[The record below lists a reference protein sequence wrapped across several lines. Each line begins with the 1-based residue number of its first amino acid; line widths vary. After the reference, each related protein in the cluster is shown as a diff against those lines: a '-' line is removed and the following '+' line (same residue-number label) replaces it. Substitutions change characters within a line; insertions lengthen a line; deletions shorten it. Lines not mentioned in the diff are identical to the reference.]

1 VAVEPVVQAVEAV
14 PEPVVPVAEEKVTA
28 PVEEILPVLASVE
41 APPTKPLEVPH
52 EAPAEAATKTYS
64 FEEVLSE
71 IEAVTGRLKAR
82 YGGGGRSGAQPETK
96 AKKGKKESTVKDE
109 EVVVKPKPKKPGR
122 RQAIREDIEDL
133 GEEGL
138 GEEGLGE
145 EDLGE
150 KDLGEKG

>member
-1 VAVEPVVQAVEAV
+1 
-14 PEPVVPVAEEKVTA
+14 
-28 PVEEILPVLASVE
+28 VEEILPVLASVE

-52 EAPAEAATKTYS
+52 EVPAEAATKTYS

-82 YGGGGRSGAQPETK
+82 YGGGRSGAQPETK

-109 EVVVKPKPKKPGR
+109 EVMVKPKPKKPGR

-133 GEEGL
+133 GEE
-138 GEEGLGE
+138 
-145 EDLGE
+145 DLGE
-150 KDLGEKG
+150 KDLGEEALGKEDLGEEGLSEKDLGEKG